1 MKYIIKEVK
10 DSLNYDEL
18 FDVYDALFNQ
28 VKKFFGEDKI
38 VVTLTND
45 DTGEDYE
52 YFLYLDYADEDG
64 VSFYINGHD
73 GVYLRKY
80 FGWYRYEVRGSALLT
95 LNNLRLN
102 SDTLSK
108 EELLDIISN
117 LTKEKIFDGIYEA
130 TIEAEMS
137 DKIDVDEYKD
147 GPERDH

>member
-1 MKYIIKEVK
+1 M
-10 DSLNYDEL
+10 N
-18 FDVYDALFNQ
+18 
-28 VKKFFGEDKI
+28 
-38 VVTLTND
+38 T
-45 DTGEDYE
+45 
-52 YFLYLDYADEDG
+52 
-64 VSFYINGHD
+64 FYINGHD

>member
-52 YFLYLDYADEDG
+52 YFLY
-64 VSFYINGHD
+64 
-73 GVYLRKY
+73 
-80 FGWYRYEVRGSALLT
+80 
-95 LNNLRLN
+95 
-102 SDTLSK
+102 
-108 EELLDIISN
+108 
-117 LTKEKIFDGIYEA
+117 
-130 TIEAEMS
+130 
-137 DKIDVDEYKD
+137 
-147 GPERDH
+147 